1 VFSASGGSLALTP
14 ELPAGS
20 AAAAATPSTT
30 TTTATTATTGAGFCL
45 VHADV
50 ATHPL
55 DVLQVIN
62 SFGFV
67 AGVGQIHKGETT
79 LASSVPIQGQ
89 NAFANFAVLGE
100 EILEIFHFGIEGKVT
115 HEDGHEMNG

>member
-1 VFSASGGSLALTP
+1 VFSASGGLLALTP

-30 TTTATTATTGAGFCL
+30 TTTATTGAGFCL
-45 VHADV
+45 VHAEL

-55 DVLQVIN
+55 DVLQVVN
-62 SFGFV
+62 SLGFV
-67 AGVGQIHKGETT
+67 AGVGQIHEGETT

>member
-1 VFSASGGSLALTP
+1 MP

-20 AAAAATPSTT
+20 AATATATAAAAA
-30 TTTATTATTGAGFCL
+30 ATTATSAGFCL

-55 DVLQVIN
+55 DVLQVIDGL
-62 SFGFV
+62 GFV
-67 AGVGQIHKGETT
+67 AGVGQIHESETA

>member
-1 VFSASGGSLALTP
+1 MP

-20 AAAAATPSTT
+20 AAATTTTTTT
-30 TTTATTATTGAGFCL
+30 TTTAAAPTTAGAGFCL

-62 SFGFV
+62 SLGFV
-67 AGVGQIHKGETT
+67 AGVRQIHKGETA

>member
-1 VFSASGGSLALTP
+1 VFSASGGVLALKP

-20 AAAAATPSTT
+20 AAAAAATPSTT
-30 TTTATTATTGAGFCL
+30 TTTATTGAGFCF

-67 AGVGQIHKGETT
+67 AGVGQIHEGETT